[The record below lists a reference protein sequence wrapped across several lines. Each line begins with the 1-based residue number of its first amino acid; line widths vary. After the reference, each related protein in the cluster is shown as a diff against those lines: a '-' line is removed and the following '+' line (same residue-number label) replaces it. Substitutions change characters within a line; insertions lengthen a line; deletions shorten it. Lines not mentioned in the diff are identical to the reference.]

1 MASKLNIL
9 FTGATGY
16 IGGEVFAKLL
26 DHPKFSTFNITA
38 LVRSPEKAEK
48 LRALQ
53 VQVVVGSH
61 SDEPLMEKLASEA
74 DIVIATADAD
84 NVPAAKATLRGLKK
98 RYAATKVPPTFIH
111 TSGTG
116 VLTDDAKGLYPTDTI
131 YDDLNVV
138 QLNSLP
144 DTQFHRNV
152 DLELLGGDEAGYVKT
167 YIILPSTI
175 YGLASS
181 KLVDLGIQNRHSVQ
195 IPHLIRAAIDR
206 GRGGMVGPGKNIWP
220 NVHITE
226 IADVYMTVLN
236 AILHNKNPGHGRE
249 GLYFGENGEYTM
261 YQLAK
266 RISEVLVE
274 LGLGKDS
281 EPSPFT
287 TEEIDKYFDGSL
299 YMGTNSRCR
308 ANRARALGWKPTK
321 TTDDMLS
328 SVKPEVEAILEERKR
343 TGSLAVKP
351 TAGYAATT

>member
-98 RYAATKVPPTFIH
+98 RYAATKVLPTFIH

-181 KLVDLGIQNRHSVQ
+181 KLADLGIQNRHSVQ

-206 GRGGMVGPGKNIWP
+206 GRG
-220 NVHITE
+220 
-226 IADVYMTVLN
+226 
-236 AILHNKNPGHGRE
+236 RSRQ
-249 GLYFGENGEYTM
+249 EY
-261 YQLAK
+261 LA
-266 RISEVLVE
+266 
-274 LGLGKDS
+274 
-281 EPSPFT
+281 
-287 TEEIDKYFDGSL
+287 
-299 YMGTNSRCR
+299 
-308 ANRARALGWKPTK
+308 
-321 TTDDMLS
+321 
-328 SVKPEVEAILEERKR
+328 
-343 TGSLAVKP
+343 
-351 TAGYAATT
+351 